1 MSCSFKVCSC
11 LLAHVAPLGRDSLL
25 DRGHPIHGLQPAV
38 MHCLL
43 AGKHLECLFMLMGG
57 DAPFTACVLWSQV
70 GKVTTASSAAVGAD
84 EKRFLIKQSRV
95 MEDAGTTPTCGRDPA
110 FPVFFHVDVG

>member
-1 MSCSFKVCSC
+1 MSCSFKVRSC

-25 DRGHPIHGLQPAV
+25 DGGHPIHGLQPAV

-70 GKVTTASSAAVGAD
+70 GKVTTPSSAAVGAD
-84 EKRFLIKQSRV
+84 EKRFLIK
-95 MEDAGTTPTCGRDPA
+95 
-110 FPVFFHVDVG
+110 